1 MEEEEEEIEES
12 LPQNNYNNS
21 SLKIEETIVGYRRK
35 NEITEEIIKKLI
47 SFYKYNKEI
56 ESKINDRNNEAYSPI
71 YKTYYIV
78 QTNWINNFLYFY
90 NYDKIISIIEEDK
103 KINLNSESIYNEL
116 YRIIRDKNI
125 REVIWEEEELE
136 LNLNKYLR
144 EFKNFFPQEIILN
157 DNQNKFN
164 FYNDF
169 IILDEELYNE
179 IKDDKGNT
187 HCFLHDPIKVN
198 ISIIKN
204 NFIYKIDNNIFGFG
218 IIQKSENEN
227 FYGLKVLIIAIIDKK
242 FYSGIDIFKDYIKDI
257 IKLKIKNNNYD
268 LEVYS
273 IENQNIHKMDIT
285 PFGDPSSNENRY
297 FAIGYGLEEPIKDEY
312 NDDEKLDKSNEMEEG
327 KTSNNIKITNMEKI
341 NNLYIIEETKGDGN
355 CLFNAFSKLIFGNEQ
370 YSKVIR
376 QKICNFTKNNS
387 KYKEFFESNE
397 QEKHSNIMQR
407 EGEYGGEVEIKAFSN
422 FCDIKLI
429 WYIRDINDINNENN
443 QNNNIRY
450 NIYNEEKQGNFA
462 IILNNNKKHPLLN
475 HFSSCKFKNG
485 NGISDE
491 KLEQIKR
498 KFLQED
504 DLSNEDN
511 ENNIYR
517 EKEKEKK
524 RKNIFFS
531 FKSESSE
538 NSDLDD
544 EYNDFEKN
552 VPFKDDE
559 NLLNDSSFA
568 ELTSYIN
575 NDNEKDD
582 IKKNDNHDTSNNSTK
597 IYSTRQNTQF
607 TEIKNPNG
615 NKESD
620 IYKKMDEE
628 KNKKNIKNKIY
639 ECLKQY
645 ENETIK
651 NDDVKKKYDRRLN
664 NFIDVEINKYE
675 EKKENRDKSIGRQNK
690 AREKRLEI
698 YQMKRDKL
706 INIIK
711 IKENHYKKKFVVKEI
726 LHKDF
731 LNKN

>member
-1 MEEEEEEIEES
+1 
-12 LPQNNYNNS
+12 
-21 SLKIEETIVGYRRK
+21 
-35 NEITEEIIKKLI
+35 
-47 SFYKYNKEI
+47 
-56 ESKINDRNNEAYSPI
+56 
-71 YKTYYIV
+71 
-78 QTNWINNFLYFY
+78 
-90 NYDKIISIIEEDK
+90 
-103 KINLNSESIYNEL
+103 
-116 YRIIRDKNI
+116 
-125 REVIWEEEELE
+125 
-136 LNLNKYLR
+136 
-144 EFKNFFPQEIILN
+144 
-157 DNQNKFN
+157 
-164 FYNDF
+164 
-169 IILDEELYNE
+169 
-179 IKDDKGNT
+179 
-187 HCFLHDPIKVN
+187 
-198 ISIIKN
+198 
-204 NFIYKIDNNIFGFG
+204 
-218 IIQKSENEN
+218 
-227 FYGLKVLIIAIIDKK
+227 
-242 FYSGIDIFKDYIKDI
+242 
-257 IKLKIKNNNYD
+257 
-268 LEVYS
+268 
-273 IENQNIHKMDIT
+273 
-285 PFGDPSSNENRY
+285 
-297 FAIGYGLEEPIKDEY
+297 
-312 NDDEKLDKSNEMEEG
+312 MEEG

-615 NKESD
+615 NIDSD

-731 LNKN
+731 LNKK